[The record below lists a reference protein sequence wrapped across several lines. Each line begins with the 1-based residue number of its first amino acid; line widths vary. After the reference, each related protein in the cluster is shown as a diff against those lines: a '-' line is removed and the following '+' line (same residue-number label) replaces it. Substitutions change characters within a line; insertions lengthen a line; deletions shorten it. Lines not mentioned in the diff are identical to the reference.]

1 MNYSW
6 NKLRKILIVL
16 VENLLPPVITR
27 TIQWNRLGPHPFSK
41 YKAKNRI
48 DEQMLQFINYRDGFF
63 VEIGA
68 GDGVYLS
75 NTFYFEKSLG
85 WRGILVDPVL
95 HHYLGCLTNRPKSAS
110 FLCAATNF
118 ENYSEYVK
126 LQYGGYATLFEGS
139 QSDILDTRQHMIDAA
154 NYVPLGAA
162 GVEFIAPLR
171 TMTEILDSACAPKV
185 IDFFSLDVEGNEL
198 EVLQGVD
205 FSRYEIRWLL
215 VESREID
222 RISKYLQPYGFSLT
236 KKLASCDYLFEFSVN
251 ALGKSQNTT

>member
-1 MNYSW
+1 MNYSR
-6 NKLRKILIVL
+6 NKLRKTLIVL

-27 TIQWNRLGPHPFSK
+27 AIRWNRLGPHPFSK

-48 DEQMLQFINYRDGFF
+48 DKQMLQFMNYRDGFF

-75 NTFYFEKSLG
+75 NTYYFEKNLS
-85 WRGILVDPVL
+85 WRGILVDPIL
-95 HHYLGCLTNRPKSAS
+95 HHYLNCLTNRPMSIS

-118 ENYSEYVK
+118 ENQSEYVK
-126 LQYGGYATLFEGS
+126 LKYGGYSTLIQGS
-139 QSDILDTRQHMIDAA
+139 QTDIFDTQQHINDAA
-154 NYVPLGAA
+154 SYIPSNNA

-171 TMTEILDSACAPKV
+171 TMTEMLDSANAPKV

-205 FSRYEIRWLL
+205 FTKYRIKWLL
-215 VESREID
+215 VESREVT
-222 RISKYLQPYGFSLT
+222 RITSYLESFQFIL
-236 KKLASCDYLFEFSVN
+236 KNV
-251 ALGKSQNTT
+251 